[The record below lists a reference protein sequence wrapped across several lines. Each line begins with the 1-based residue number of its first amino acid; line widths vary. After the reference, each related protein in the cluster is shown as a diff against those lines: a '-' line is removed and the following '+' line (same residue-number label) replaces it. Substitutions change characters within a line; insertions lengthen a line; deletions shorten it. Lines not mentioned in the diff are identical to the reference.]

1 MALPTVYRFFVDYER
16 GVAYRTFDGSIA
28 WANPNFIQ
36 GDGAKCEFYLV
47 KSTGVAGIPWE
58 AVDFDGSATYSLKLG
73 TVSAVATSS
82 TTASS
87 TSATAATVTTVVGGS
102 ASANEIQQISL
113 SPIPAGGTFTVEYGG
128 NYTAAIDVEATAAEL
143 KTALNAIAAL
153 TDKTNVYKVADYV
166 WRIEFIG
173 TLAKTNVNA
182 VTVQIDGVRTLSGKA
197 MTLDM
202 SAAGVGTLLNGAATA
217 TATLEFSYTVSG
229 ETQTGF
235 QMGCTVLNDL

>member
-16 GVAYRTFDGSIA
+16 GAAYRAFDSSTAWVNPTFVE
-28 WANPNFIQ
+28 

-47 KSTGVAGIPWE
+47 KSSSVSGTPWE

-82 TTASS
+82 TTVSS
-87 TSATAATVTTVVGGS
+87 TSSTAATVSTVVGGS
-102 ASANEIQQISL
+102 ASANEIQQIAL
-113 SPIPAGGTFTVEYGG
+113 APIPAGGTFTIEYGG
-128 NYTAAIDVEATAAEL
+128 DYTTAIDIDATAAEL
-143 KTALNAIAAL
+143 KTALNTITAL

-182 VTVQIDGVRTLSGKA
+182 VTVQIDGVRSLAGKA

-202 SAAGVGTLLNGAATA
+202 SAAGVATLLDGAASA
-217 TATLEFSYTVSG
+217 QATLDFSCTVSG

-235 QMGCTVLNDL
+235 VIACTVVNDL